1 MVEHHNMFIVM
12 AISEAVLLMEMVIGN
27 IHDDRRLLKK
37 WNILF
42 SYNVLEER
50 VGRFLN
56 NRH

>member
-27 IHDDRRLLKK
+27 IHDDHRLLKK

-42 SYNVLEER
+42 SYVLEER
-50 VGRFLN
+50 LDAF
-56 NRH
+56 

>member
-12 AISEAVLLMEMVIGN
+12 AVSEAVLLMEMVIGN

-42 SYNVLEER
+42 SHNVLEER
-50 VGRFLN
+50 LVAF
-56 NRH
+56 